1 MAENEGFDAITE
13 QAKRLGELIRTHP
26 RYVRLRETDAAVR
39 ADKTATDALE
49 SYNKAATEI
58 ARKEAATQP
67 VEVAE
72 KQELERLHN
81 AVAANEA
88 IKAFTL
94 AQADYAEL
102 MRRMNDTIFRA
113 VAGGKAD
120 AAPEPDSGAATG

>member
-1 MAENEGFDAITE
+1 MAENEGFGEITE
-13 QAKRLGELIRTHP
+13 HAKRLGELIGTHP
-26 RYVRLRETDAAVR
+26 RYVTLRASDEAVR

-49 SYNKAATEI
+49 AYNKAAVEI
-58 ARKEAATQP
+58 ARKEAAAEP

-72 KQELERLHN
+72 KRELQRLHN
-81 AVAANEA
+81 AVAANET

-113 VAGGKAD
+113 ISQGDQEA
-120 AAPEPDSGAATG
+120 EPAEPATPD

>member
-26 RYVRLRETDAAVR
+26 RYVRLRETDAAIR
-39 ADKTATDALE
+39 ADKVATDALE
-49 SYNKAATEI
+49 AYNKAAGEI

-67 VEVAE
+67 VEVAQ
-72 KQELERLHN
+72 KQELGRLHN
-81 AVAANEA
+81 GVAANEA

-102 MRRMNDTIFRA
+102 MRRMNDTIFRVIA
-113 VAGGKAD
+113 QGDQEA
-120 AAPEPDSGAATG
+120 EPTEPATPS

>member
-1 MAENEGFDAITE
+1 MAENEGFDKVTE

-26 RYVRLRETDAAVR
+26 RYVKLRETDAAVR
-39 ADKTATDALE
+39 ADNAATDALE
-49 SYNKAATEI
+49 AYNKAAAEI

-72 KQELERLHN
+72 KQELQRLHN
-81 AVAANEA
+81 AVAASET

-113 VAGGKAD
+113 IAED
-120 AAPEPDSGAATG
+120 RDEATS

>member
-1 MAENEGFDAITE
+1 MAENEGFDEITE

-26 RYVRLRETDAAVR
+26 RYVMLRASDEAVR

-49 SYNKAATEI
+49 AYNKAAAEI
-58 ARKEAATQP
+58 ARKEAATEP

-72 KQELERLHN
+72 KRQLQRLHN
-81 AVAANEA
+81 AVAANET

-113 VAGGKAD
+113 ISQGEQEA
-120 AAPEPDSGAATG
+120 EPTEPATPT

>member
-1 MAENEGFDAITE
+1 MAENEGFDKVTE

-26 RYVRLRETDAAVR
+26 RYVTLRAGDEAVR

-49 SYNKAATEI
+49 AYNKAATEI
-58 ARKEAATQP
+58 ARREAATEP

-72 KQELERLHN
+72 KRELQRLHN
-81 AVAANEA
+81 AVAANET

-113 VAGGKAD
+113 ISQGEQEA
-120 AAPEPDSGAATG
+120 EPTEPVTPS

>member
-1 MAENEGFDAITE
+1 MAENEGFDKITE

-26 RYVRLRETDAAVR
+26 RYVKLREADAAVR
-39 ADKTATDALE
+39 ADKAATDALE
-49 SYNKAATEI
+49 AYNKAAAEI
-58 ARKEAATQP
+58 ARKEATAQP

-72 KQELERLHN
+72 KQELQRLHN
-81 AVAANEA
+81 AVAASET

-113 VAGGKAD
+113 VAEDEQGGKP
-120 AAPEPDSGAATG
+120 AADSGAVTE

>member
-1 MAENEGFDAITE
+1 MAENEGFDEILE
-13 QAKRLGELIRTHP
+13 QAKRLGELIRTNP
-26 RYVRLRETDAAVR
+26 RYVTLRAGDEAVR

-49 SYNKAATEI
+49 AYNKAAAEI
-58 ARKEAATQP
+58 ARKEAATEP

-72 KQELERLHN
+72 KRELQRLHN
-81 AVAANEA
+81 AVAANET

-113 VAGGKAD
+113 IAQG
-120 AAPEPDSGAATG
+120 EPQAEPTEPATPS

>member
-1 MAENEGFDAITE
+1 MAENEGFDEILE

-26 RYVRLRETDAAVR
+26 RYVKLRETDAAVR
-39 ADKTATDALE
+39 ADKAATDALE
-49 SYNKAATEI
+49 AYNKAAAEI
-58 ARKEAATQP
+58 ARKEAATEP

-72 KQELERLHN
+72 KRELRRLHN
-81 AVAANEA
+81 AVAANET

-113 VAGGKAD
+113 ISQG
-120 AAPEPDSGAATG
+120 EPQAEATEPAK

>member
-1 MAENEGFDAITE
+1 MAENEGFDEILE

-26 RYVRLRETDAAVR
+26 RYVMLRASDEAVR
-39 ADKTATDALE
+39 ADKAATDALE
-49 SYNKAATEI
+49 AYNKAAAEI
-58 ARKEAATQP
+58 ARKEVATEP

-72 KQELERLHN
+72 KRELQRLHN
-81 AVAANEA
+81 AVAANET

-113 VAGGKAD
+113 ISQG
-120 AAPEPDSGAATG
+120 EPQAEPTKPATPS

>member
-1 MAENEGFDAITE
+1 MAENEGVDEVLE

-26 RYVRLRETDAAVR
+26 RYVMLRASDEAVR
-39 ADKTATDALE
+39 ADKAATDALE
-49 SYNKAATEI
+49 AYNKAAAEI
-58 ARKEAATQP
+58 ARKEVATEP

-72 KQELERLHN
+72 KRELQRLHN
-81 AVAANEA
+81 AVAANET

-113 VAGGKAD
+113 ISQG
-120 AAPEPDSGAATG
+120 EPQAEPTEPATPS